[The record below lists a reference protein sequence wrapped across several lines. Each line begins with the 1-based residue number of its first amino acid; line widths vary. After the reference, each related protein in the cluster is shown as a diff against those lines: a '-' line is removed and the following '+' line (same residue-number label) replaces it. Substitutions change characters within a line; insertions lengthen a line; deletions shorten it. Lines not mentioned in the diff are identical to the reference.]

1 MNLRNHQITVK
12 ELMADPGARAVL
24 QRRFPKVMG
33 HPAMSA
39 AQTLT
44 LAQVLEF
51 AKLYVPQ
58 SVVQETLKELQKL

>member
-1 MNLRNHQITVK
+1 MDLRNNQITVK
-12 ELMADPGARAVL
+12 ELMENPASRAVL
-24 QRRFPKVMG
+24 QRRFPKILG

-44 LAQVLEF
+44 LNQVLGF

-58 SVVQETLKELQKL
+58 SVIQETIKELQKL